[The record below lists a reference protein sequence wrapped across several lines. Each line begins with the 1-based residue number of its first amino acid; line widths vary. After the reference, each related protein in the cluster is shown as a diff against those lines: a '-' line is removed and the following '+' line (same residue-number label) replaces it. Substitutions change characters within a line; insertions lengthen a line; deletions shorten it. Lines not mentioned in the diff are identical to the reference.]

1 MAQQILNSSEAP
13 DNFNTLKTD
22 DILKDEMKT
31 GLLFADEESALKSIL
46 KWGEL
51 TLCPIMKARR
61 DKTLAES
68 GGKSRGRR
76 CLDCPHGRS
85 RKGKTK
91 GERPNQSV
99 KFTKCPFSIVIME
112 NDDGTWEITKAV
124 LEHYGH
130 ILNKQEYY
138 SHAHTKRL
146 TEADQCYL
154 KELIDTKANPANIAS
169 CLNQKSGKNFTGQDV
184 RNLIKKSK

>member
-1 MAQQILNSSEAP
+1 MSFHWHVCQL
-13 DNFNTLKTD
+13 
-22 DILKDEMKT
+22 
-31 GLLFADEESALKSIL
+31 LLFANEEVALNAIL

-85 RKGKTK
+85 RKGKSK

-112 NDDGTWEITKAV
+112 NDDGTWEVSKTISK
-124 LEHYGH
+124 HYGH
-130 ILNKQEYY
+130 IISKQEYY
-138 SHAHTKRL
+138 SLEHTKRL
-146 TEADQCYL
+146 TAEDQSYL
-154 KELIDTKANPANIAS
+154 KKLLSTKANPSNIAA
-169 CLNQKSGKNFTGQDV
+169 CLNQKNGKSFTGQDV
-184 RNLIKKSK
+184 RNLIREVFMSLYLKQTNF